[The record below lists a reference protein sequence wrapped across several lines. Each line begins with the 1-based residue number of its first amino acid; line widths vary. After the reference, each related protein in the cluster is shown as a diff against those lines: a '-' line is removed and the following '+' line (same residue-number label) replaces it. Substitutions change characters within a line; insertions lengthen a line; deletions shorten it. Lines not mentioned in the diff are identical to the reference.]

1 MISLC
6 KEQKDHPEAEWKR
19 DSASGKICRSKIGL
33 VDKGDHLIE
42 NHVSPDGRYVLEC
55 NKGLKIYEFKNE
67 KRGDEDR
74 IVLEEKDWQLPIMTE
89 GIEHVE
95 LARRVKFESNNVIR
109 VLTQDNRDILFE
121 LSLDLKVKYLS

>member
-1 MISLC
+1 M
-6 KEQKDHPEAEWKR
+6 
-19 DSASGKICRSKIGL
+19 
-33 VDKGDHLIE
+33 
-42 NHVSPDGRYVLEC
+42 
-55 NKGLKIYEFKNE
+55 
-67 KRGDEDR
+67 
-74 IVLEEKDWQLPIMTE
+74 EEKDWQLPIMTE